1 LKSIE
6 DVKNVLPV
14 VVGMKM
20 TPSAGVAGVGH
31 VGHITGAGQV
41 GHVGH
46 PKIRKNVLP
55 TASLPVHA
63 KTNGEIKLSI
73 LKS

>member
-1 LKSIE
+1 MLLVVAGIE
-6 DVKNVLPV
+6 
-14 VVGMKM
+14 M

-63 KTNGEIKLSI
+63 KIMGKLGSC
-73 LKS
+73 

>member
-1 LKSIE
+1 M
-6 DVKNVLPV
+6 LPV
-14 VVGMKM
+14 VLGMKM
-20 TPSAGVAGVGH
+20 APSAGVAGVGH
-31 VGHITGAGQV
+31 VGHVTGAGQV

-63 KTNGEIKLSI
+63 KRMGKLSSASR
-73 LKS
+73 KVKMNVF

>member
-1 LKSIE
+1 
-6 DVKNVLPV
+6 
-14 VVGMKM
+14 M

-31 VGHITGAGQV
+31 VGQITGAGQV
-41 GHVGH
+41 GHDGH

-63 KTNGEIKLSI
+63 KRMGKLS
-73 LKS
+73 SAS